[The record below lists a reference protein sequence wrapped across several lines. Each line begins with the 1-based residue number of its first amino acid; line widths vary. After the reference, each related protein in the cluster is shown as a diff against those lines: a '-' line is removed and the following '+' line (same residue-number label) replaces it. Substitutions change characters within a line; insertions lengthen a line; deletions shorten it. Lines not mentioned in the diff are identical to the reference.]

1 MQKRRKDG
9 VGKTGMEEEEEEGG
23 CKKKKNRVHHL
34 SLSSCNILKCGL
46 NPAINTN
53 PLVALSHAPGWNA
66 ASTRIYLN
74 INVAPCKTASLRVAD
89 EGQAWRACALG
100 IGHRIRG
107 GIRR

>member
-9 VGKTGMEEEEEEGG
+9 VGKTGMEEEEEGG
-23 CKKKKNRVHHL
+23 CKKGVHHL

-46 NPAINTN
+46 YPTINTN

-66 ASTRIYLN
+66 ASMRIYLN
-74 INVAPCKTASLRVAD
+74 INVAPCKTASLGVAD

-100 IGHRIRG
+100 IGHRIQG
-107 GIRR
+107 VIRR

>member
-1 MQKRRKDG
+1 MEWVKQGWRRRRRRG
-9 VGKTGMEEEEEEGG
+9 AA
-23 CKKKKNRVHHL
+23 KKKNKKNKGVHHL

-46 NPAINTN
+46 CPTINTN

-74 INVAPCKTASLRVAD
+74 INVAPCKTASLGVAD
-89 EGQAWRACALG
+89 EGQAWRACASG
-100 IGHRIRG
+100 IGHRIQA